1 MATPS
6 SAPVPDPT
14 LPFWRT
20 ETSELD
26 CHRSTPDLP
35 EECDILIVG
44 AGYTGAAISHFLY
57 KDNPSPPTV
66 VILEAR
72 QACSGATGRNGN
84 NDTDPYPQNQHLIK
98 ILSLLQGV
106 I

>member
-1 MATPS
+1 MVKPS

-98 ILSLLQGV
+98 ILSLL
-106 I
+106 